1 MEPAEFGV
9 LSLLPPVLAV
19 GLAIATRQVLLSLFL
34 GVWMGT
40 TMLAG
45 WNPLVGLVD
54 VWRAYAVPQMAD
66 SWNASVLLMMFILGG
81 FAALL
86 ERGGGAHAFA
96 EALKGKIT
104 DSRRGQVLSWAGGLA
119 IWFSDSTNPVVVGPV
134 LRPVTDRVR
143 ISREKLAYIVDAT
156 SAQDPALIPFTA
168 WGAYIMSLI
177 AKEFQPLGVSQSP
190 FSAFVAAIPWQLY
203 SLTALVMVLVIALT
217 RLDYGPMRR
226 AEIRAAVEGKVFRD
240 GAKPLRQEVSVQL
253 PAGAGPT
260 IWDMVAP
267 IVVLLG
273 TIIFMLEWTGG
284 FPKVGFLEAF
294 SKASTMPSLIMGFFL
309 GSVTAGYMAVRSR
322 VFTASQALD
331 VWLDGARGM
340 VLANLILI
348 LAWSIGSICK
358 AVGTAKFVVSA
369 ATGILNPALV
379 PVVIFLVGAFMSFA
393 TGTSWGTFAI
403 LMPLA
408 VPLAVHVGTPVHA
421 AIAAVI
427 SGGLFGDHCSPISD
441 TTILS
446 SMGSTCDH
454 IDHVNTQLPYALTS
468 AFAAAVGYVLGGL
481 TGNAGPALVVAL
493 AVMVAAVYV
502 LGTAAGGPVPRQVMH
517 RKQGQGGSVQAAE

>member
-1 MEPAEFGV
+1 MQPAEFGV

-34 GVWMGT
+34 GVWIGT

-54 VWRAYAVPQMAD
+54 VWRSYAIPQMAD

-81 FAALL
+81 FAALI

-96 EALKGKIT
+96 EALKGTIT
-104 DSRRGQVLSWAGGLA
+104 DSRRGQVVSWAGGLA

-134 LRPVTDRVR
+134 LRPITDRVR

-177 AKEFQPLGVSQSP
+177 AKEFQPLGISQSP
-190 FSAFVAAIPWQLY
+190 FSAFVSAIPWQLY
-203 SLTALVMVLVIALT
+203 SLTTLVMVLVIALT

-240 GAKPLRQEVSVQL
+240 GAKPLRQEVTVEI
-253 PAGAGPT
+253 PPGARPT
-260 IWDMVAP
+260 IWDMVVP
-267 IVVLLG
+267 ILVLLG

-322 VFTASQALD
+322 VFTPSQALD

-369 ATGILNPALV
+369 ASGVLNPAFV
-379 PVVIFLVGAFMSFA
+379 PVVVFLVGAFISFA

-408 VPLAVHVGTPVHA
+408 IPLAVHVGTPVHA

-454 IDHVNTQLPYALTS
+454 IDHVNTQLPYALTG
-468 AFAAAVGYVLGGL
+468 AFAAVIGYVLGGL
-481 TGNAGPALVVAL
+481 TGNAGLALVVSL
-493 AVMVAAVYV
+493 TVMVAAVYV
-502 LGTAAGGPVPRQVMH
+502 LGTAAGGPVPREVMH
-517 RKQGQGGSVQAAE
+517 RKQGQGGSAEAAE